1 MKIYVHHKYNSEI
14 FWYFFHGVDVNLDD
28 IPYPVLDIKEKNI
41 NINFEYKG
49 NKFIVIFCDDRF
61 WDKKDGRHIID
72 SHLYQFQKGLINN
85 RGWNDYFIHNHLID
99 FNVNIKKH
107 SKRLGK
113 KLDIFLIDWE
123 GLGFLE
129 KYKILD
135 YQINNLFLDEF
146 KLNTK
151 YTNYP
156 TTQILSSFLYTNGLN
171 FRDFYYFSD
180 FLKLKKERDYK
191 LHYAVRR
198 PTEKKFKNIEILDKI
213 KSDDFII
220 TYSSYV
226 NTHDNDDLKYRKI
239 AKFFEDNIISKFK
252 DTAFFNKRK
261 YGIENFGE
269 ETNNNNTRE
278 MLWKL
283 LPFSEVEMLDEYVED
298 GFITEKLFLR
308 ILAEKPFIPTN
319 IEAVKFYENICKKY
333 NQPITEYPLEYKT
346 LDDIID
352 TLNECINN
360 TEKWEE
366 LVNNITN
373 WVIELKTSIIKILDN
388 NNSYLD
394 FIKNQHKNE
403 KEVI

>member
-41 NINFEYKG
+41 NINFDYKG
-49 NKFIVIFCDDRF
+49 NKFTVIFCDDRF

-99 FNVNIKKH
+99 FNIKIKKH

-171 FRDFYYFSD
+171 FRDFYFFSD

-226 NTHDNDDLKYRKI
+226 NTHDNDDLKYRKM
-239 AKFFEDNIISKFK
+239 AKFFEDNIIPKFK

-261 YGIENFGE
+261 YGIKNFGE

-278 MLWKL
+278 MLWKI
-283 LPFSEVEMLDEYVED
+283 LPFSEVEILDEYVED

-308 ILAEKPFIPTN
+308 ILVEKPFIPTS
-319 IEAVKFYENICKKY
+319 IESVKFYEKICKNY
-333 NQPITEYPLEYKT
+333 GEPIPSYPLKYEK
-346 LDDIID
+346 LEDIID
-352 TLNECINN
+352 TLNEYISND
-360 TEKWEE
+360 EKWEI
-366 LVNNITN
+366 LVKDITN
-373 WVIELKTSIIKILDN
+373 WVILLKSSLIKILDN
-388 NNSYLD
+388 NNSYLN
-394 FIKNQHKNE
+394 FIINQDINE

>member
-1 MKIYVHHKYNSEI
+1 MKIYVHHKYKSEI
-14 FWYFFHGVDVNLDD
+14 FWYFFHGVKINLDD

-41 NINFEYKG
+41 NINFDYKG
-49 NKFIVIFCDDRF
+49 NKFTAIFCDDRF

-99 FNVNIKKH
+99 FNVKIKKH
-107 SKRLGK
+107 SNKLGK

-146 KLNTK
+146 ILNTK

-198 PTEKKFKNIEILDKI
+198 PTDKKIKNIEILDKI

-226 NTHDNDDLKYRKI
+226 NTHDNDDIKYREI
-239 AKFFEDNIISKFK
+239 AKFFEENVISKFK

-261 YGIENFGE
+261 YGIDNFGE

-278 MLWKL
+278 MLWKI
-283 LPFSEVEMLDEYVED
+283 LPFSEVEILDEYVED

-319 IEAVKFYENICKKY
+319 IDAVKFYENVCKKY
-333 NQPITEYPLEYKT
+333 NQPINEYPLEYKT

-352 TLNECINN
+352 TLNECIDNN
-360 TEKWEE
+360 EKWQE
-366 LVNNITN
+366 LVNNITD
-373 WVIELKTSIIKILDN
+373 WVISLKKSIIKILDN

-394 FIKNQHKNE
+394 YILNDVPSKKHT
-403 KEVI
+403 I

>member
-1 MKIYVHHKYNSEI
+1 MNLYIHHKYNSEI
-14 FWYFFHGVDVNLDD
+14 FWYLFHGVDVNLDD
-28 IPYPVLDIKEKNI
+28 IPYPVLNIREKNI
-41 NINFEYKG
+41 YVNFEYK
-49 NKFIVIFCDDRF
+49 NQKFNAIFCDDRL

-72 SHLYQFQKGLINN
+72 THLYQLQKCLINN
-85 RGWNDYFIHNHLID
+85 RGWNDYFIHNHLVD

-113 KLDIFLIDWE
+113 KLDMFLIDWE
-123 GLGFLE
+123 GIGFLE

-135 YQINNLFLDEF
+135 YQQNNLFLDEYI
-146 KLNTK
+146 LNTK
-151 YTNYP
+151 FTNYP

-180 FLKLKKERDYK
+180 FLKLKKDHHYK

-198 PTEKKFKNIEILDKI
+198 PTDKKIKNIETLNQI
-213 KSDDFII
+213 KSDNFII
-220 TYSSYV
+220 TYSSYI
-226 NTHDNDDLKYRKI
+226 NTHDNDDIKYRKI
-239 AKFFEDNIISKFK
+239 ADFFEKNVISKFK
-252 DTAFFNKRK
+252 DDAVFNKRK
-261 YGIENFGE
+261 YGIHNFGE

-278 MLWKL
+278 MLWKV
-283 LPFSEVEMLDEYVED
+283 LPFSEVEILDEYIED

-333 NQPITEYPLEYKT
+333 NQPIAEYPLEYKT
-346 LDDIID
+346 LDDIVD
-352 TLNECINN
+352 KLDEYINDE
-360 TEKWEE
+360 EKWEE

-373 WVIELKTSIIKILDN
+373 WVKSLKTSIIKILDN

-394 FIKNQHKNE
+394 F
-403 KEVI
+403 VINDVPTKKHTI